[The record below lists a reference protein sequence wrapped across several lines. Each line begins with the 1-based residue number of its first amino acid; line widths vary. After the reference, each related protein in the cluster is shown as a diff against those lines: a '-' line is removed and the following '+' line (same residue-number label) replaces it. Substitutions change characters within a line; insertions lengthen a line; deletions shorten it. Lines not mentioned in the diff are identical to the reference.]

1 MKKLLSGLVLAAF
14 SLWASATTLNPVQL
28 LNPAGSSSGQAI
40 VSTGASTAP
49 GWGNVPIAN
58 VTGGAP
64 LASPSF
70 TGTVSITNTSGN
82 SLSVNGTGNT
92 TSGAQFFLQGNG
104 ATTPNKY
111 LRAFNG
117 QLQCVNSANSVVI
130 CTLDD
135 TGNLTLTGGIT
146 AGPAS
151 FTTLTANGVITG
163 VPGRLLNVQVITAS
177 GTYTPTAGTNRAIVE
192 GVGGGG
198 AGGGAPATG
207 AAQASIGGG
216 GSAGAFGRIYIG
228 SGLSSQTVTI
238 GAGGTAGAAGASGNT
253 GGTTS
258 FGTLMSLPGGPGG
271 ATSGPTPGPA
281 IAVSSSQSAAPSGS
295 GTFLYSSKGMYATIG
310 VIASATSIASGTGA
324 NSPYGAGGPNAAS
337 TGSGSTGSGF
347 GSGGGGA
354 GALASQSAQVGAVG
368 QPGVIIVYEYQ

>member
-1 MKKLLSGLVLAAF
+1 MKKLISAVLLAAF
-14 SLWASATTLNPVQL
+14 SIFASATTLNPVQL
-28 LNPAGSSSGQAI
+28 LNPTGSASGQTI
-40 VSTGASTAP
+40 VSTGASSAP
-49 GWGNVPIAN
+49 GWGNVPVAN

-64 LASPSF
+64 LASPTF

-82 SLSVNGTGNT
+82 SLIVNGSGNSS
-92 TSGAQFFLQGNG
+92 SGAQFFLQGNG

-135 TGNLTLTGGIT
+135 SGNLTLAGGI
-146 AGPAS
+146 
-151 FTTLTANGVITG
+151 TANGVITG
-163 VPGRLLNVQVITAS
+163 VPGRLLNVQVLTAS

-216 GSAGAFGRIYIG
+216 GSAGAFGRIYIPT
-228 SGLSSQTVTI
+228 GLSSQTVTI

-258 FGTLMSLPGGPGG
+258 FGALMSLPGGPGG

-281 IAVSSSQSAAPSGS
+281 IAVSSNQSAAPSGS

-337 TGSGSTGSGF
+337 TQSGTTGSGY

-354 GALASQSAQVGAVG
+354 GALASQSAQVGSAG
-368 QPGVIIVYEYQ
+368 QPGIIIVYEYQ